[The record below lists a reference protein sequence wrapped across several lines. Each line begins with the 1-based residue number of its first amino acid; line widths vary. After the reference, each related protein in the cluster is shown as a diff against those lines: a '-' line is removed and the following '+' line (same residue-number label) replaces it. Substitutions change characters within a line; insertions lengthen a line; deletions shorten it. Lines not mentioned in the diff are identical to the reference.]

1 MESKRGQGDIVVMV
15 LLILFA
21 VVLVDERWI
30 RTGIALVPALLLAQ
44 RAAAAR
50 RPVVTDAPTKTDERR
65 VDHETRRHI
74 EELLKHFRE
83 FYASVHLMEK
93 GQLSPEEAKGWAA
106 HLERELNTLLAQVI
120 EAARHRRETEG
131 P

>member
-1 MESKRGQGDIVVMV
+1 MESKRGWGDVVLMV

-30 RTGIALVPALLLAQ
+30 RTGITLVPVLLLAQ
-44 RAAAAR
+44 RAAHSR
-50 RPVVTDAPTKTDERR
+50 RHAVAEAPRGTVERR
-65 VDHETRRHI
+65 IDNETRAHI

-106 HLERELNTLLAQVI
+106 HLERELNALLAQVI
-120 EAARHRRETEG
+120 EAARRRQE
-131 P
+131 PAQP

>member
-1 MESKRGQGDIVVMV
+1 MESKRGWGDVVLMV

-30 RTGIALVPALLLAQ
+30 RTGIALVPVLLLAQ
-44 RAAAAR
+44 RATYAR
-50 RPVVTDAPTKTDERR
+50 RHVHAEAPRRTVERR
-65 VDHETRRHI
+65 IDNETRAHI

-106 HLERELNTLLAQVI
+106 HLERELNSLLAQVI
-120 EAARHRRETEG
+120 EAARRRRESA
-131 P
+131 PP